1 MTEIIHVLIRLI
13 ADGGVVL
20 VVLIGAWALIFKI
33 PKGGRFEAYTR
44 ILMAG
49 LTSYL
54 IAKFIASIYQPNFE
68 RPFEI
73 LGVQPGA
80 LYLNNPGFPSDHAL
94 FVTAITAAVWFE
106 TKMKKT
112 TLLLVVL
119 TVLICVGRVLALV
132 HTPLD
137 VIGGVVIGLVG
148 AVWYVNKARS
158 KKRVGEKEVSHG
170 TGNHHRSAGH

>member
-1 MTEIIHVLIRLI
+1 MTIVHLLIHLI
-13 ADGGVVL
+13 ADGAVVL
-20 VVLIGAWALIFKI
+20 VILIGAWALLFKI
-33 PKGGRFEAYTR
+33 PKGGRFEAYSR

-54 IAKFIASIYQPNFE
+54 IAQLIASIYQPQFE
-68 RPFEI
+68 RPFQI
-73 LGVQPGA
+73 LGVAPGA

-106 TKMKKT
+106 TRMKKIT
-112 TLLLVVL
+112 ILLIIL

-137 VIGGVVIGLVG
+137 VIGGVAIGLVG
-148 AVWYVNKARS
+148 IVWYLNKVPN
-158 KKRVGEKEVSHG
+158 KLQVGEKEVSHG
-170 TGNHHRSAGH
+170 AGNHHRSAGH